1 MFWSRRLGYVA
12 AGLLRGFLS
21 SAMSI
26 RLPQSRGAFLGVAAT
41 SLVVVLIAW
50 RLLSSSLAA
59 DPPHGPSP
67 VPVSVVYV
75 EQKDV
80 PQLAAGIGTVQSLH
94 NVTLRP
100 QVSGVVTEVL
110 FQEGQQVKRGQLLA
124 RIDDR
129 TILANLRQ
137 AEAEKAR
144 NEAQLKAA
152 NLDKSRYDNLLA
164 EEAISRQT
172 VEQQVALVEQLHAA
186 IRANE
191 ATIAAQQVQLTFTKI
206 TSPVNG
212 RVGLRR
218 VDPGN
223 LVQVGDAAGLV
234 TVTQVDPISVIFT
247 LPQELLGRVQGLTQA
262 DSYAQVGAFDRDGG
276 LLLAEGKLT
285 TIDNQVDAS
294 TGTIRMR
301 AEFVNSEGKLWPGQF
316 VTIRL
321 QTGVSSSALVVP
333 TRTVRQG
340 LEGPFVFRIR
350 DQKAVVVPVQI
361 GYSNDDITVITAGIA
376 QGDSIVTDGHSRL
389 TPNAMVK
396 LVDSPNPASLVSD
409 ALKPRPQGSAGR

>member
-1 MFWSRRLGYVA
+1 MSVA
-12 AGLLRGFLS
+12 
-21 SAMSI
+21 
-26 RLPQSRGAFLGVAAT
+26 
-41 SLVVVLIAW
+41 VVVLIAW
-50 RLLSSSLAA
+50 RLLSSSLAV
-59 DPPHGPSP
+59 DPPHESQP
-67 VPVSVVYV
+67 VPVSVVTV

-80 PQLAAGIGTVQSLH
+80 PQVAAGIGTVQSLH
-94 NVTLRP
+94 NVILRP
-100 QVSGVVTEVL
+100 QVSGIVTEVL
-110 FQEGQQVKRGQLLA
+110 FEEGQNVKRGQLLA

-152 NLDKSRYDNLLA
+152 RLDKSRYDNLLA

-172 VEQQVALVEQLHAA
+172 VEQQVAMVEQLEAA

-191 ATIAAQQVQLTFTKI
+191 ATIAAQQVQLSYTKI

-223 LVQVGDAAGLV
+223 LVQLGDADGLV

-247 LPQELLGRVQGLTQA
+247 LPQELLGRVSGLTQGKP
-262 DSYAQVGAFDRDGG
+262 YAHVGAFDRDGG
-276 LLLAEGKLT
+276 VLLAEGKLT
-285 TIDNQVDAS
+285 TIDNQVDAN

-301 AEFVNSEGKLWPGQF
+301 AEFGNSEGKLWPGQF

-321 QTGVSSSALVVP
+321 ETGVSGNALVVP

-340 LEGPFVFRIR
+340 LEGRFVFRIR
-350 DQKAVVVPVQI
+350 ELKAEVVPVQV
-361 GYSNDDITVITAGIA
+361 GYSNDEITVITAGLA
-376 QGDSIVTDGHSRL
+376 NGDSIVSDGHSRL
-389 TPNAMVK
+389 TPNAMVT
-396 LVDSPNPASLVSD
+396 LVDGPNSGAMVSD
-409 ALKPRPQGSAGR
+409 AQAKPRPQGSAGR

>member
-1 MFWSRRLGYVA
+1 
-12 AGLLRGFLS
+12 
-21 SAMSI
+21 MSI
-26 RLPQSRGAFLGVAAT
+26 RLPQSRGAILGAVVSVA
-41 SLVVVLIAW
+41 VVVLLAW
-50 RLLSSSLAA
+50 RLLSGSLSA
-59 DPPHGPSP
+59 DAPHESP
-67 VPVSVVYV
+67 TVPVSVVTV

-80 PQLAAGIGTVQSLH
+80 PQVAAGIGTVQSLH

-100 QVSGVVTEVL
+100 QVSGIVTEVL
-110 FQEGQQVKRGQLLA
+110 FEEGQNVKRGQLLA

-172 VEQQVALVEQLHAA
+172 VEQQVAMVEQLQAA

-191 ATIAAQQVQLTFTKI
+191 ATIAAQQVQLSFTKI

-223 LVQVGDAAGLV
+223 LVQLGDAAGLV

-247 LPQELLGRVQGLTQA
+247 LPQELLSRVAGLTNGKPHA
-262 DSYAQVGAFDRDGG
+262 HVGAFDRDGG
-276 LLLAEGKLT
+276 VLLSEGKLT

-301 AEFVNSEGKLWPGQF
+301 AEFTNSEGKLWPGQF

-321 QTGVSSSALVVP
+321 ETGVSSNALVVP
-333 TRTVRQG
+333 SRTVRQG
-340 LEGPFVFRIR
+340 LEGPFVFRVR
-350 DQKAVVVPVQI
+350 EQKAEVVPVQV
-361 GYSNDDITVITAGIA
+361 GYSDDEITVITGGLAK
-376 QGDSIVTDGHSRL
+376 GDSIVSDGHSRL
-389 TPNAMVK
+389 TPNAMVE
-396 LVDSPNPASLVSD
+396 LVDGSNPAALVSD
-409 ALKPRPQGSAGR
+409 AQTKPRPQGSAGR

>member
-1 MFWSRRLGYVA
+1 MP
-12 AGLLRGFLS
+12 
-21 SAMSI
+21 I
-26 RLPQSRGAFLGVAAT
+26 RPSQSRGALIGAAACIV
-41 SLVVVLIAW
+41 VVVLIAW
-50 RLLSSSLAA
+50 RLLTSSLAA
-59 DPPHGPSP
+59 EPPQGPPP
-67 VPVSVVYV
+67 VPVSVTTV
-75 EQKDV
+75 EQRDV

-94 NVTLRP
+94 NVVLRP
-100 QVSGVVTEVL
+100 QVSGIVTEVL
-110 FQEGQQVKRGQLLA
+110 FVEGQQVKRGQLLA

-129 TILANLRQ
+129 TIIANLRQ

-172 VEQQVALVEQLHAA
+172 VEQQVALVEQLEAA

-191 ATIAAQQVQLTFTKI
+191 ATIAAQQVQLSFTKI

-223 LVQVGDAAGLV
+223 LVQIGDVEGLV

-247 LPQELLGRVQGLTQA
+247 LPQELLNRVQGLTSG
-262 DSYAQVGAFDRDGG
+262 DSHAHVGAYDRDGG
-276 LLLAEGKLT
+276 ELLSEGKLT

-301 AEFVNSEGKLWPGQF
+301 AEFVNKEGKLWPGQF
-316 VTIRL
+316 VTVRL
-321 QTGVSSSALVVP
+321 QTGVSGNALVVP
-333 TRTVRQG
+333 ARSVRQG
-340 LEGPFVFRIR
+340 LQGPFVFRVR
-350 DQKAVVVPVQI
+350 EQKAEVVPVQV
-361 GYSNDDITVITAGIA
+361 GYSNDEIAVIQAGLA
-376 QGDSIVTDGHSRL
+376 QGDSVVLDGHSRL
-389 TPNAMVK
+389 KPNASVK
-396 LVDSPNPASLVSD
+396 LVEGPGVMLSAETQS
-409 ALKPRPQGSAGR
+409 KRPQASAGR

>member
-1 MFWSRRLGYVA
+1 
-12 AGLLRGFLS
+12 
-21 SAMSI
+21 MSI
-26 RLPQSRGAFLGVAAT
+26 A
-41 SLVVVLIAW
+41 VVLLIAY

-59 DPPHGPSP
+59 DPPRGPPP
-67 VPVSVVYV
+67 VPVSVITV

-94 NVTLRP
+94 NVILRP
-100 QVSGVVTEVL
+100 QVSGIVTEVL
-110 FQEGQQVKRGQLLA
+110 FEEGQQVKRGQLLA

-152 NLDKSRYDNLLA
+152 ELDKSRYDNLLA

-172 VEQQVALVEQLHAA
+172 VEQQLAQVEQLEAA

-191 ATIAAQQVQLTFTKI
+191 ATIAAQQVQLSFTKI

-223 LVQVGDAAGLV
+223 LVQVGDANGLV

-247 LPQELLGRVQGLTQA
+247 LPQELLGRVQGLTHG
-262 DSYAQVGAFDRDGG
+262 DSSAHVGAFDRDGG
-276 LLLAEGKLT
+276 VLLAEGKLT

-294 TGTIRMR
+294 TGTIRLR
-301 AEFVNSEGKLWPGQF
+301 AEFANTQDKLWPGQF
-316 VTIRL
+316 VTVRL
-321 QTGVSSSALVVP
+321 QTGVSGNALVVP
-333 TRTVRQG
+333 TRSVRQG
-340 LEGPFVFRIR
+340 LEGPFVFRVR
-350 DQKAVVVPVQI
+350 EQKAEVVRVQV
-361 GYSNDDITVITAGIA
+361 GYSNDEITVITAGLA
-376 QGDSIVTDGHSRL
+376 KGDSVVTDGHSRL
-389 TPNAMVK
+389 TPNATVR
-396 LVDSPNPASLVSD
+396 LVEGQGPTALVSD
-409 ALKPRPQGSAGR
+409 AQRSRAQGSAGR

>member
-1 MFWSRRLGYVA
+1 
-12 AGLLRGFLS
+12 
-21 SAMSI
+21 MSI
-26 RLPQSRGAFLGVAAT
+26 RLPQSRGALLGVVASVA
-41 SLVVVLIAW
+41 VVLLVAW

-59 DPPHGPSP
+59 DPQHGPQP

-100 QVSGVVTEVL
+100 QVSGIVTEVL

-172 VEQQVALVEQLHAA
+172 VEQQVALVEQLQAA

-191 ATIAAQQVQLTFTKI
+191 ATIAAQQVQLTFTKV

-223 LVQVGDAAGLV
+223 LVQVGDATGLV

-247 LPQELLGRVQGLTQA
+247 LPQELLGRVQGLTHG
-262 DSYAQVGAFDRDGG
+262 DSFGQVGAFDRDGG

-301 AEFVNSEGKLWPGQF
+301 AEFLNSEGRLWPGQF

-333 TRTVRQG
+333 TRAVRQG

-350 DQKAVVVPVQI
+350 DQKAEVVPVQV
-361 GYSNDDITVITAGIA
+361 GYSNDQITVLTAGVA
-376 QGDSIVTDGHSRL
+376 QGDSIVSDGHSRL
-389 TPNAMVK
+389 TPNAMVT
-396 LVDSPNPASLVSD
+396 LVDSPSPASLVSD

>member
-1 MFWSRRLGYVA
+1 
-12 AGLLRGFLS
+12 
-21 SAMSI
+21 MSI
-26 RLPQSRGAFLGVAAT
+26 RLPQFRGALLGVVASVA
-41 SLVVVLIAW
+41 VVLLIAW

-59 DPPHGPSP
+59 DPQHGPQP

-100 QVSGVVTEVL
+100 QVSGIVTEVL
-110 FQEGQQVKRGQLLA
+110 FQEGQQVKRGQMLA

-152 NLDKSRYDNLLA
+152 ELDKSRYDNLFA
-164 EEAISRQT
+164 EAAISRQT
-172 VEQQVALVEQLHAA
+172 VEQQVALVEQLQAS

-223 LVQVGDAAGLV
+223 LVQVGDATGLV

-247 LPQELLGRVQGLTQA
+247 LPQELLGRVQGLTHG
-262 DSYAQVGAFDRDGG
+262 DSFAQVGAFDRDGG

-285 TIDNQVDAS
+285 TIDNQVDAN

-301 AEFVNSEGKLWPGQF
+301 AAFVNNEGKLWPGQF
-316 VTIRL
+316 VTISL

-350 DQKAVVVPVQI
+350 DQKAEVVPVQV
-361 GYSNDDITVITAGIA
+361 GYSNDQITVITAGVA
-376 QGDSIVTDGHSRL
+376 QGDSIVSDGHSRL
-389 TPNAMVK
+389 TPNAMVT
-396 LVDSPNPASLVSD
+396 LVDSPSPASLVSD
-409 ALKPRPQGSAGR
+409 ALKPRAQGSAGR

>member
-1 MFWSRRLGYVA
+1 M
-12 AGLLRGFLS
+12 
-21 SAMSI
+21 
-26 RLPQSRGAFLGVAAT
+26 
-41 SLVVVLIAW
+41 
-50 RLLSSSLAA
+50 
-59 DPPHGPSP
+59 
-67 VPVSVVYV
+67 PVSVVVV
-75 EQKDV
+75 ERKDV

-100 QVSGVVTEVL
+100 QITGVVTEVL

-124 RIDDR
+124 RLDDR

-144 NEAQLKAA
+144 NQAQLKAA
-152 NLDKSRYDNLLA
+152 RLDQSRYDNLLA

-172 VEQQVALVEQLHAA
+172 VEQQLALVEQLEAA
-186 IRANE
+186 IRSNE
-191 ATIAAQQVQLTFTKI
+191 ATIAAQQVQLSFTKI
-206 TSPVNG
+206 TSPVEG

-223 LVQVGDAAGLV
+223 LVQAGETGGLV

-247 LPQELLGRVQGLTQA
+247 LPQELLGRLQGLTDGNSFA
-262 DSYAQVGAFDRDGG
+262 PVGAFDREGG

-301 AEFVNSEGKLWPGQF
+301 AEFENTGGKLWPGQF
-316 VTIRL
+316 VTVRL
-321 QTGVSSSALVVP
+321 QTGVSSGALVVP

-340 LEGPFVFRIR
+340 LEGPFVFRVR
-350 DQKAVVVPVQI
+350 ERKAEVVPVQV
-361 GYSNDDITVITAGIA
+361 GYRNDEITVITAGIA
-376 QGDSIVTDGHSRL
+376 HGDTIVFDGHSRL
-389 TPNAMVK
+389 TPNVSVN
-396 LVDSPNPASLVSD
+396 LVDGPRPTTLVSD
-409 ALKPRPQGSAGR
+409 SQKPRAQGSAGR

>member
-1 MFWSRRLGYVA
+1 
-12 AGLLRGFLS
+12 
-21 SAMSI
+21 MSI
-26 RLPQSRGAFLGVAAT
+26 RLPQSRGAILGVAV
-41 SLVVVLIAW
+41 SFLVVALLAW
-50 RLLSSSLAA
+50 RMLSGSLAA
-59 DPPHGPSP
+59 DRPHGPPP
-67 VPVSVVYV
+67 VPVSVVTV

-100 QVSGVVTEVL
+100 QVSGIVTEVL
-110 FQEGQQVKRGQLLA
+110 FQEGQNVKRGQLLA

-144 NEAQLKAA
+144 NVAQLKAA

-172 VEQQVALVEQLHAA
+172 VEQQVAQVEQLQAA

-191 ATIAAQQVQLTFTKI
+191 ATIAAQQVQLSFTKI

-212 RVGLRR
+212 RVGLRHI
-218 VDPGN
+218 DPGN
-223 LVQVGDAAGLV
+223 LIQVGDAAGLV

-247 LPQELLGRVQGLTQA
+247 LPQELLGRVGGLTSGESHA
-262 DSYAQVGAFDRDGG
+262 HVGAFDRDGG
-276 LLLAEGKLT
+276 ILLGEGKLT

-294 TGTIRMR
+294 TGTIRLR
-301 AEFVNSEGKLWPGQF
+301 AEFTNSAGKLWPGQF

-321 QTGVSSSALVVP
+321 ETGVSGNALVVP
-333 TRTVRQG
+333 SRTVRQG
-340 LEGPFVFRIR
+340 LEGPFVFRVR
-350 DQKAVVVPVQI
+350 EQKAEVVPVQV
-361 GYSNDDITVITAGIA
+361 GYNNDEITVITGGLAE
-376 QGDSIVTDGHSRL
+376 GDSVVVDGHSRL
-389 TPNAMVK
+389 TPNARVK
-396 LVDSPNPASLVSD
+396 LVEDASPAAMVSE
-409 ALKPRPQGSAGR
+409 AQTKPRPQASAGR

>member
-1 MFWSRRLGYVA
+1 
-12 AGLLRGFLS
+12 
-21 SAMSI
+21 MSI
-26 RLPQSRGAFLGVAAT
+26 RLPQSRGALVGAVVSVA
-41 SLVVVLIAW
+41 VVVLLAW
-50 RLLSSSLAA
+50 RLLSGSLAA
-59 DPPHGPSP
+59 DAPHGPPP
-67 VPVSVVYV
+67 VPVSVVPV

-80 PQLAAGIGTVQSLH
+80 PQVAAGIGTVQSLH

-100 QVSGVVTEVL
+100 QVSGIITEVL
-110 FQEGQQVKRGQLLA
+110 FEEGQNVKRGQLLA

-172 VEQQVALVEQLHAA
+172 VEQQVALVEQLQAA
-186 IRANE
+186 IHANE
-191 ATIAAQQVQLTFTKI
+191 ATIAAQQVQLSFTKI

-218 VDPGN
+218 IDPGN
-223 LVQVGDAAGLV
+223 LIQLGDAAGLV

-247 LPQELLGRVQGLTQA
+247 LPQELLGRVAGLTNGKPQA
-262 DSYAQVGAFDRDGG
+262 HVGAFDRDGG
-276 LLLAEGKLT
+276 VLLSEGKLT

-301 AEFVNSEGKLWPGQF
+301 AEFTNSEGKLWPGQF

-321 QTGVSSSALVVP
+321 ETGVSGNALVVP
-333 TRTVRQG
+333 SRTVRQG
-340 LEGPFVFRIR
+340 LEGPFVFRVR
-350 DQKAVVVPVQI
+350 EQVAEVVPVQV
-361 GYSNDDITVITAGIA
+361 GYSNDEITVITAGVA
-376 QGDSIVTDGHSRL
+376 KGDSIVFDGHSRL
-389 TPNAMVK
+389 TPNAHVK
-396 LVDSPNPASLVSD
+396 LIEGSSPGAMVSE
-409 ALKPRPQGSAGR
+409 AQTKPRPQGSAGR

>member
-1 MFWSRRLGYVA
+1 MLRRASLEA
-12 AGLLRGFLS
+12 CLPI
-21 SAMSI
+21 AMST
-26 RLPQSRGAFLGVAAT
+26 RFPRSRGALLGATVSVA
-41 SLVVVLIAW
+41 VVVLIAW
-50 RLLSSSLAA
+50 RLLSGSLAA
-59 DPPHGPSP
+59 GPPNGPPP
-67 VPVSVVYV
+67 VPVTVVAV

-80 PQLAAGIGTVQSLH
+80 PQVATGIGTVQSLH

-100 QVSGVVTEVL
+100 QVSGIVTEVL
-110 FQEGQQVKRGQLLA
+110 FEEGQQVQRGQLLA

-129 TILANLRQ
+129 AILANLRQ

-152 NLDKSRYDNLLA
+152 RLDKSRYDNLLA

-172 VEQQVALVEQLHAA
+172 VEQQIALVEQLEAA

-191 ATIAAQQVQLTFTKI
+191 ATIAAQQVQLSFTKI

-218 VDPGN
+218 VDAGN
-223 LVQVGDAAGLV
+223 LVQSGDATGLV
-234 TVTQVDPISVIFT
+234 TVTQVDPISIIFT
-247 LPQELLGRVQGLTQA
+247 LPQELLSRVQGLPNGTA
-262 DSYAQVGAFDRDGG
+262 HVGAYDRDGG
-276 LLLAEGKLT
+276 VLLAEGKLT

-294 TGTIRMR
+294 TGTIRLR

-316 VTIRL
+316 VTVRL
-321 QTGVSSSALVVP
+321 QTGVSGDALVVP

-340 LEGPFVFRIR
+340 LEGPYVFRVR
-350 DQKAVVVPVQI
+350 ADKAEVVPVQV
-361 GYSNDDITVITAGIA
+361 GYSNDEITVITAGLA

-389 TPNAMVK
+389 TPNAPVK
-396 LVDSPNPASLVSD
+396 LVGGPNPAALVSE
-409 ALKPRPQGSAGR
+409 APTPRPQGSAGR

>member
-1 MFWSRRLGYVA
+1 M
-12 AGLLRGFLS
+12 LLRASFRGFLS
-21 SAMSI
+21 SAMPI
-26 RLPQSRGAFLGVAAT
+26 RLPQSRGAFLGIAAT

-172 VEQQVALVEQLHAA
+172 VEQQVALVEQLQAA

-247 LPQELLGRVQGLTQA
+247 LPQELLGRVQGLTQG

-316 VTIRL
+316 VTVRL

-350 DQKAVVVPVQI
+350 DQKAEVVPVQV

-389 TPNAMVK
+389 TPNAIVK